1 MTQTRRFTPL
11 AAIAAGLAL
20 AACGGGGGGS
30 DAAQTERTEFEREG
44 DFAKGSPD
52 APVTM
57 VEYASV
63 ACGGCAAF
71 HQNAMPAVQEYVDS
85 GDVRFVFREMVTGQP
100 QLAVAGFML
109 ARCGADEGRYFDI
122 IDVVFEQQRALFQA
136 MGEGRATEQLLS
148 IARSAGFTEEEFQTC
163 LSDEAVLEEVRE
175 ANDAAVNAGVR
186 STPTFIFNGV
196 EIDMQRS
203 PEEGAGMVY
212 YAGGEPI
219 RDEQG
224 LIPAA
229 PGYSGDSF
237 ERIIMYFKARAEGS
251 GVSEG

>member
-1 MTQTRRFTPL
+1 MTQTKRFTPL
-11 AAIAAGLAL
+11 AALAAGLAL
-20 AACGGGGGGS
+20 AACGGGGGSS
-30 DAAQTERTEFEREG
+30 DAAQGERTEYERAD

-71 HQNAMPAVQEYVDS
+71 HENAMPTIQEYVDS

-136 MGEGRATEQLLS
+136 MGEGRASDQLLS
-148 IARSAGFTEEEFQTC
+148 IARAAGFTEEEFQTC
-163 LSDEAVLEEVRE
+163 LNDEAVLEEVRE
-175 ANDAAVNAGVR
+175 ANDAAVNDGVR
-186 STPTFIFNGV
+186 STPTFIVNGV
-196 EIDMQRS
+196 QLDMQRS
-203 PEEGAGMVY
+203 PEGEGGMVY
-212 YAGGEPI
+212 TAAGEPI

-224 LIPAA
+224 LIPAM

-237 ERIIMYFKARAEGS
+237 ERIILYFKDRAEGS
-251 GVSEG
+251 GETEG